1 MDHRDIIKRYYQ
13 CFRERDLDGLRAILT
28 PDFHH
33 VSSFGEHF
41 DRDEMLT
48 AIWPSVGQSWA
59 RNLSIF
65 GGDLEYMVRYTVE
78 SSHRPEI
85 AMAEYI
91 RFAGKQISEIEVYV
105 GREVPSP
112 PRA

>member
-1 MDHRDIIKRYYQ
+1 MDHRDVIERYYQ

-33 VSSFGEHF
+33 VSRFGEHF

-48 AIWPSVGQSWA
+48 AIWPSVGQTWA
-59 RNLSIF
+59 HDLGIF
-65 GGDLEYMVRYTVE
+65 GEDQEFMVRYTVE
-78 SSHRPEI
+78 SNERPQT

-91 RFAGKQISEIEVYV
+91 RFAGHQIAEVEVYV
-105 GREVPSP
+105 GRELPSP
-112 PRA
+112 SHA